1 MDFKTDNLVFLYLA
15 CILAGF
21 AIIKI
26 STTAAILISLKPI
39 LIIIAVIV
47 ILLFSFLII
56 WKGIKTLM
64 KK

>member
-1 MDFKTDNLVFLYLA
+1 MDFKVDSLLFLYLA

-26 STTAAILISLKPI
+26 STSAILVSLKPI
-39 LIIIAVIV
+39 LVIIAVIV

-56 WKGIKTLM
+56 WKGLKTLM
-64 KK
+64 RK

>member
-1 MDFKTDNLVFLYLA
+1 MDFKIDSLLFLYLA

-26 STTAAILISLKPI
+26 STTAAILVSLKPI
-39 LIIIAVIV
+39 LVIIAVIV
-47 ILLFSFLII
+47 ILLFAFLII
-56 WKGIKTLM
+56 WKGLKTLM